1 MSESEQRPAGDEIG
15 QDTDSTTNEVE
26 PFDIVRGAAP
36 VGSPKRGASQ
46 GKLLDE
52 TTRREI
58 LAIISVGCSVT
69 TAAKYVGC
77 SPVSIILL
85 KQRCPEFQEAMLQAE
100 ARHEI
105 SLVRRIHQAA
115 DGQGGWRAAA
125 WLLARAYPERYAARA
140 AETVTPKQVA
150 DSMEF
155 FAGVIADEVK
165 DADVR
170 RRLRNA
176 LRIVVRKVTFEGKE
190 QPDA

>member
-1 MSESEQRPAGDEIG
+1 MNDPARPANSKAE
-15 QDTDSTTNEVE
+15 QAADSTINEGE
-26 PFDIVRGAAP
+26 SFEIVRGEAP
-36 VGSPKRGASQ
+36 VGSPKRQAPQ

-58 LAIISVGCSVT
+58 LAIISVGCPVT

-105 SLVRRIHQAA
+105 SLVRRIHEAA
-115 DGQGGWRAAA
+115 AHQGGWRAAA
-125 WLLARAYPERYAARA
+125 WLLARTYPERYAARA